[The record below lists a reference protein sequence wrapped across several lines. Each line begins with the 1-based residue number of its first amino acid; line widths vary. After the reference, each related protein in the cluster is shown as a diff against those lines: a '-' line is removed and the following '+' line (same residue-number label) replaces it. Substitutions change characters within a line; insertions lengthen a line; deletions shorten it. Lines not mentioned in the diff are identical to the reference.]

1 MSDTGEG
8 EKEKKVKPTLVRL
21 GQSKPLARG
30 GASPLSAGSRTTLQ
44 SLPNR
49 SSLPSFK
56 PKRDLTLGSSAVRP
70 LDKKKFVPNLNVTR
84 QIKKESDIVISKNN
98 SLGKRKKENK
108 HERRDKNNRDRPTLI
123 QTDSIFSEGV
133 GGDLAARRR
142 AGGGYRDDSAD
153 TSNLVRPKL
162 ELGKVCDRAEEERK
176 LKLILNDEFIDDL
189 KQGNCLPIQLPMIET
204 GSIFKNEVKSEIK
217 DTDPDDDDEIKPK
230 KLNTKVS
237 ELDSDDDE
245 ESEQTRV
252 KTVINGDE
260 ADNKKIKSVSSIL
273 KQSDLIFFQ
282 LPDTIPLH
290 QTFGNPEDGSSNNS
304 YTITGIEGQLG
315 QMQIRKSGRAQIVFG
330 QQKFDIESGTQVGFL
345 QDLVSIRIP
354 PNIESEGELTV
365 VGHVTNRLVLSP
377 DWDSLLHSNGLNQD
391 LA

>member
-1 MSDTGEG
+1 
-8 EKEKKVKPTLVRL
+8 
-21 GQSKPLARG
+21 
-30 GASPLSAGSRTTLQ
+30 
-44 SLPNR
+44 
-49 SSLPSFK
+49 
-56 PKRDLTLGSSAVRP
+56 
-70 LDKKKFVPNLNVTR
+70 
-84 QIKKESDIVISKNN
+84 
-98 SLGKRKKENK
+98 
-108 HERRDKNNRDRPTLI
+108 
-123 QTDSIFSEGV
+123 
-133 GGDLAARRR
+133 
-142 AGGGYRDDSAD
+142 
-153 TSNLVRPKL
+153 
-162 ELGKVCDRAEEERK
+162 
-176 LKLILNDEFIDDL
+176 
-189 KQGNCLPIQLPMIET
+189 
-204 GSIFKNEVKSEIK
+204 VKSEIK

-245 ESEQTRV
+245 ESEETRV